1 MVFNS
6 TLRQRLPAQCP
17 PAPCAVTPAR
27 VPRLTPTS
35 PTIRST
41 THQGRRGAMEKSEL
55 YSAHSRLRKVSF
67 GTAKTLHFL
76 FAVIVVIAGAS
87 CALAPFP
94 SRRPTSGPDLSL
106 PDRHSFSPQNAFSLP
121 AALLTP
127 PPQHNR
133 TERASNPTPPF
144 LPCHILSV
152 CLSVCGEPER
162 KREGTRAKY
171 IAKDEGGDRRTGRTD
186 ALTSLLME
194 VELFYGEY

>member
-1 MVFNS
+1 M
-6 TLRQRLPAQCP
+6 

-144 LPCHILSV
+144 LPCQSLPHSVRLSV
-152 CLSVCGEPER
+152 CLSVGSRRER
-162 KREGTRAKY
+162 ERERVLNTLPKTREGTG
-171 IAKDEGGDRRTGRTD
+171 EQGGRTP
-186 ALTSLLME
+186 
-194 VELFYGEY
+194 